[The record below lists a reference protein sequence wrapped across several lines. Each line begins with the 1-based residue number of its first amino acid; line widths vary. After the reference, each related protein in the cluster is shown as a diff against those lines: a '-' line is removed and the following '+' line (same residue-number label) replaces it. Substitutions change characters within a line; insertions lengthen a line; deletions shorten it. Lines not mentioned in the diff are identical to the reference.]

1 MGDGEKQAAVGTGWE
16 EHIVRL
22 DGVGFVGVCLSKFLG
37 QDQRRHSALK
47 KRAALHS
54 GSPGYASAARSPT
67 LLSCSL
73 QPLGQPARVR
83 KLCENP
89 SLWASVNA
97 ATPPSLWVHVVL
109 IY

>member
-1 MGDGEKQAAVGTGWE
+1 MADGEKQAAVGTGWE
-16 EHIVRL
+16 KHVRL

-37 QDQRRHSALK
+37 QDQCRHSALK
-47 KRAALHS
+47 KRAELHS
-54 GSPGYASAARSPT
+54 GSRGYPSAARSPT
-67 LLSCSL
+67 LLTCSL
-73 QPLGQPARVR
+73 QPLVQPARVR

-97 ATPPSLWVHVVL
+97 ATLPSSWVHVVL